1 MTEERDLPWGQ
12 VAESDEVF
20 STNRNRWYEV
30 ESTKATRDGI
40 VIKAKGVAKP
50 WPAQNPRKTVKV
62 RRGATGEAVD
72 MFIIA
77 FSGEVEEK

>member
-1 MTEERDLPWGQ
+1 MEEMDLPWGQ

-20 STNRNRWYEV
+20 SPKAGRWFEV
-30 ESTKATRDGI
+30 ESTRATRDGI
-40 VIKAKGVAKP
+40 VVKAKGVAKP
-50 WPAQNPRKTVKV
+50 WPAQDPRKMVKV

-77 FSGEVEEK
+77 FSGEMEEK